1 MFIEEE
7 INIQRDSITNP
18 RSHDRVV
25 AELRFAS
32 KFVRSQSTRS
42 GDPDFGTVITVLGHV
57 QGKGSFVVKVRVTA
71 PGSALHESGGM
82 EASRDPRGI
91 SGQAKWVGAH
101 SKLPY
106 TFKCPALHTGHL
118 VCDG

>member
-7 INIQRDSITNP
+7 INVQRDSIINP
-18 RSHDRVV
+18 RSHNRVV
-25 AELRFAS
+25 AALRFAS

-42 GDPDFGTVITVLGHV
+42 GDLDFGTVITVLGHV
-57 QGKGSFVVKVRVTA
+57 RGKGSFVVKVRITA
-71 PGSALHESGGM
+71 PGSALHGLGGM

-91 SGQAKWVGAH
+91 SGQAKRVGAH

-106 TFKCPALHTGHL
+106 SFKCYALHTGHL